1 MNTDF
6 KERIRSQALAL
17 GFDAVGF
24 APAVPSAHGDHL
36 QQWLLEGRHG
46 DMEWMARN
54 AARRKTVLELMPGA
68 RSIIVAGLNYNPA
81 VPAGKDGGL
90 VARYARFEDYH
101 HVMGKKLGHLAQ
113 ILREAFGEAADSRWY
128 VDTGPVLERELAQR
142 AGLGW
147 QGKSTVLIS
156 RVFGTWLL
164 LGELLTSLE
173 FPPDEPARDHCGRCT
188 RCMDACPTRAIIGEY
203 QLDAR
208 RCIAYLTIELKG
220 AIPEE
225 FRRAIGDRVF
235 GCDDCLAVCPW
246 NHFAKEAGAFK
257 EHQRRDLARLDLA
270 EVMEMDEEAFAEKFA
285 RTPVKRLGL
294 RRLKRNAAVVLGNLG
309 DAGALG
315 VLQKAAESGDELVA
329 EHARWAIGE
338 IRRNRPAA
346 ISCSTQMIF

>member
-1 MNTDF
+1 MDLAF
-6 KERIRSQALAL
+6 KEQIRSWALAL
-17 GFDAVGF
+17 GFDAIGF
-24 APAVPSAHGDHL
+24 ARTAPSVHGDHL

-54 AARRKTVLELMPGA
+54 AERRKTVLELMPGA

-81 VPAGKDGGL
+81 RPAGGNGGL
-90 VARYARFEDYH
+90 VARYARFDDYH
-101 HVMGKKLGHLAQ
+101 RVMEKKLGELAQ
-113 ILREAFGEAADSRWY
+113 FLRETSGNTAESRWY

-156 RVFGTWLL
+156 PAFGTWLL
-164 LGELLTSLE
+164 LGEMLTSLD
-173 FPPDEPARDHCGRCT
+173 FPPDEPARDHCGSCT
-188 RCMDACPTRAIIGEY
+188 RCMDACPTQAITGEY
-203 QLDAR
+203 ELDAR

-246 NHFAKEAGAFK
+246 NRFARKAGAFK
-257 EHQRRDLARLDLA
+257 QHQRTDLARLDLT
-270 EVMEMDEEAFAEKFA
+270 EVMGMDDDAFVKKFA
-285 RTPVKRLGL
+285 HTPIKRLGL

-309 DAGALG
+309 DVSSLD
-315 VLQKAAESGDELVA
+315 VLRKVVESGDELVA
-329 EHARWAIGE
+329 EHARWAMGE
-338 IRRNRPAA
+338 IDRKSQARDEP
-346 ISCSTQMIF
+346 